1 LLRSGFGR
9 SRGVRTYVCLA
20 VGEQCETCHER
31 RPVDWELRLVGPV
44 EVREVAGERLS
55 WDLGS
60 RKARTLLAFLGIH
73 NASTMAVD
81 LIVEALW
88 DGRRPRRPEAGVAT
102 LVSRLRARLGP
113 RAIDGGHTGYRLGE
127 TVMVDLH
134 EAAELVTEAET
145 LLRQGEPSSS
155 AVAAERGLGLLRGGP
170 VLADQPASRWAVQAR
185 DLETKLLR
193 RAWLALAEAALRMG
207 EPERTRPL
215 AENAIAADPL
225 DEAAYRMLM
234 RACFA
239 AGEPAHAIMA
249 YQHLH
254 RTLAVELGT
263 DPAPATQALYLA
275 VLDER
280 NT

>member
-1 LLRSGFGR
+1 M
-9 SRGVRTYVCLA
+9 
-20 VGEQCETCHER
+20 
-31 RPVDWELRLVGPV
+31 V
-44 EVREVAGERLS
+44 EVRKAAGSRRA

-60 RKARTLLAFLGIH
+60 RTARTLLAFLGTRHDRTI
-73 NASTMAVD
+73 AVD
-81 LIVEALW
+81 AIVDALW
-88 DGRRPRRPEAGVAT
+88 DGRRPDVGVAT
-102 LVSRLRARLGP
+102 LVGRLRARLGP
-113 RAIDGGHTGYRLGE
+113 AAIAGGHAGYRLGE

-134 EAAELVTEAET
+134 EAAALVTDAEA
-145 LLRQGEPSSS
+145 LLRHGDPSSS

-170 VLADQPASRWAVQAR
+170 ALADQPSSHWAAQAR
-185 DLETKLLR
+185 DLETTLLR
-193 RAWLALAEAALRMG
+193 RAWITLAEAALRMG

-225 DEAAYRMLM
+225 DETAYRLLM

-239 AGEPAHAIMA
+239 AGEPAHAITV
-249 YQHLH
+249 YQRLH

-263 DPAPATQALYLA
+263 DPAPATQELYLA